1 MELETIT
8 LGGLMDAPMT
18 PREWLLEPWLREQE
32 SALIWAAPGV
42 GKTMLTLSLALAMA
56 GGGEILGWKAPT
68 PRKVLFIDGEMP
80 LDDLQGRLT
89 YLANAVEGLDVEAA
103 RQNLVILA
111 RHQQRHDAPFPDF
124 GDDAQFDDI
133 IQLILSHGPD
143 LVVLDNLSTLA
154 TFGDENAAAD
164 AQKVVK
170 LLARLKQAK
179 VGVIVV
185 HHSGK
190 AGKSFRGSSM
200 LATTF
205 EVILGLT
212 KDPEDALLHPGAARF
227 QLEWSKFR
235 HKRDATI
242 GDRVVTLSET
252 DCRPKWREY
261 RPENEVWTAL
271 AALVR
276 TGRYRTRTEVG
287 AALPPH
293 LWPTPD
299 KPPSGGW
306 VSKQFKLADASG
318 TIRRDEVE
326 RLLRA
331 ADSEED
337 DGDGLAIAT

>member
-42 GKTMLTLSLALAMA
+42 GKTMLTLSLALAVA
-56 GGGEILGWKAPT
+56 GGGEILGWKAPK

-89 YLANAVEGLDVEAA
+89 YLARAVEGLDVEAA

-111 RHQQRHDAPFPDF
+111 RHQQRHDTPFPDF

-133 IQLILSHGPD
+133 IELILSYGPD

-212 KDPEDALLHPGAARF
+212 KDPEDALLYPGAARF

-242 GDRVVTLSET
+242 GDRVVTLSEV
-252 DCRPKWREY
+252 DEYPQWRVHI
-261 RPENEVWTAL
+261 PENETLAAL

-276 TGRYRTRTEVG
+276 TGRYKTQVEVG

-299 KPPSGGW
+299 SPPSTGW
-306 VSKQFKLADASG
+306 VSKKLDLADLRGVIS
-318 TIRRDEVE
+318 RSEVK
-326 RLLRA
+326 RMLRA
-331 ADSEED
+331 ARSEE
-337 DGDGLAIAT
+337 GDGVAIAA